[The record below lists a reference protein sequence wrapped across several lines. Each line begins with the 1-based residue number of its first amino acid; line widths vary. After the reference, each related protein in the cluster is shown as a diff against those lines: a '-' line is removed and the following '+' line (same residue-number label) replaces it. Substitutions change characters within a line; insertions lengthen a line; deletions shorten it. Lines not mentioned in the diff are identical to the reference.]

1 MSVLCAVDLSA
12 TPSRGLSTMAG
23 AIAARLD
30 TPTVLVHGSGTAN
43 AQAHGLR
50 QRRLKRLLSAVKETG
65 AQAEALLFATGQAD
79 ATAEAARLLA
89 PRLVI
94 VSNTVDA
101 GRLAR
106 RIDAPLLIVSDAE
119 PIADWL
125 AGKRSLRVFLATD
138 LGSMF
143 DAERAFVSVLRQI
156 APCDVVVCHVVWPPG
171 ERARAGMRG
180 PLHLDAV
187 DPEIEREIRGDLER
201 RIGDLPGRGEVRFQV
216 VSSLGRVGS
225 AVVEL
230 AQREHAD
237 IVVVGNHQKRGI
249 DRLWHGS
256 VSREVI
262 RTATTNVA
270 CVSRAAALR
279 QEAPPACF
287 RSVVVATDFSGV
299 GDVALR
305 NARALV
311 GLAGTLH
318 LVHVVDSHANDPD
331 KIAAHTRARLAERA
345 AASPIK
351 TEIYVVDDDDVA
363 AAICALAERIDADAI
378 CLGRRPRS
386 APARALLGSVVRDVL
401 GTTSRPVLLTG
412 EGDR

>member
-1 MSVLCAVDLSA
+1 MSVICAVDLTA

-30 TPTVLVHGSGTAN
+30 TSTVLVHGSGTAN
-43 AQAHGLR
+43 AQVHALR
-50 QRRLKRLLSAVKETG
+50 QRQMKRLVSAVKRTG
-65 AQAEALLFATGQAD
+65 AHAEALLFATGQAD
-79 ATAEAARLLA
+79 ATAEAARLMA
-89 PRLVI
+89 ARLVV
-94 VSNTVDA
+94 VSNTVEA

-119 PIADWL
+119 PIMDWL

-143 DAERAFVSVLRQI
+143 DAERAFVSVLREI

-180 PLHLDAV
+180 PLRLDAV

-201 RIGDLPGRGEVRFQV
+201 RIGDLPGRGEVRFQI

-230 AQREHAD
+230 AQREDAD
-237 IVVVGNHQKRGI
+237 IIVVGNHQKRGV
-249 DRLWHGS
+249 DLLWQGS

-262 RTATTNVA
+262 RSATTNVA
-270 CVSRAAALR
+270 CVSRATA
-279 QEAPPACF
+279 QEAAVPLPLGNI
-287 RSVVVATDFSGV
+287 VVATDFSAAGNEAIRHACSLVSSDGV
-299 GDVALR
+299 
-305 NARALV
+305 
-311 GLAGTLH
+311 LH
-318 LVHVVDSHANDPD
+318 LLHVVVPGRAEAGNLGAHA
-331 KIAAHTRARLAERA
+331 RARLVERA
-345 AASPIK
+345 AASGVR
-351 TEIYVVDDDDVA
+351 TEVHVIEGNDVA
-363 AAICALAERIDADAI
+363 DVVCDLAERVDAGAI

-401 GTTSRPVLLTG
+401 GRTSRPVLLTG